1 MNSILVGPSW
11 TRSVPVRRLNH
22 AVGFRPFMSI
32 FFRFRT
38 LSNSHHGFSQE
49 KKKVYQIHGN
59 LQNPMAAL
67 QILFLM
73 IFWRSENAE
82 LLNLAPRAPLKMN
95 YQKRNLEGSH
105 MFLQRP
111 LNFILVF
118 DWSRFKKINDMK
130 WEVLCVCNEQIVSL
144 KMQPLPLGLEKIF
157 IFPTDICKRRSS
169 VKVSSH
175 FESCLL
181 LLGVRRLHSK
191 TIRLKTL
198 TSSILITC

>member
-1 MNSILVGPSW
+1 MQWVLG
-11 TRSVPVRRLNH
+11 RSCQFFSDSEL
-22 AVGFRPFMSI
+22 FRIHIMDFL
-32 FFRFRT
+32 RK
-38 LSNSHHGFSQE
+38 

>member
-1 MNSILVGPSW
+1 MQWVLG
-11 TRSVPVRRLNH
+11 RSCQFFSDSEL
-22 AVGFRPFMSI
+22 FRIHIMDFL
-32 FFRFRT
+32 R
-38 LSNSHHGFSQE
+38 
-49 KKKVYQIHGN
+49 KKKKSIRYMGTCKIPW
-59 LQNPMAAL
+59 LL
-67 QILFLM
+67 SKSFFLM

-95 YQKRNLEGSH
+95 YQKRNLECSH

>member
-130 WEVLCVCNEQIVSL
+130 WEVLCVCNDQIVSL

>member
-11 TRSVPVRRLNH
+11 TWSVPVRRLNH

>member
-1 MNSILVGPSW
+1 MQWVLG
-11 TRSVPVRRLNH
+11 RSCQFFSDSEL
-22 AVGFRPFMSI
+22 FRIHIMDFL
-32 FFRFRT
+32 RK
-38 LSNSHHGFSQE
+38 

-67 QILFLM
+67 QILFFNDFLT
-73 IFWRSENAE
+73 IGKCWIIKFSSEGTFKNELPKKEFGGQPHVFAETLEFHISFWLIQIQENQWHE
-82 LLNLAPRAPLKMN
+82 M
-95 YQKRNLEGSH
+95 GG
-105 MFLQRP
+105 
-111 LNFILVF
+111 LV
-118 DWSRFKKINDMK
+118 
-130 WEVLCVCNEQIVSL
+130 VCNDQIVSL

-157 IFPTDICKRRSS
+157 IFPTDICKRRPS

>member
-67 QILFLM
+67 QILFFNDFLT
-73 IFWRSENAE
+73 IGKCWIIKFSSEGTFKNELPKKEFGGQPHVFAETLEFHISFWLIQIQENQWHE
-82 LLNLAPRAPLKMN
+82 M
-95 YQKRNLEGSH
+95 GG
-105 MFLQRP
+105 
-111 LNFILVF
+111 LV
-118 DWSRFKKINDMK
+118 
-130 WEVLCVCNEQIVSL
+130 CVQWTN
-144 KMQPLPLGLEKIF
+144 
-157 IFPTDICKRRSS
+157 CKS
-169 VKVSSH
+169 
-175 FESCLL
+175 
-181 LLGVRRLHSK
+181 
-191 TIRLKTL
+191 
-198 TSSILITC
+198 

>member
-38 LSNSHHGFSQE
+38 LSNSHHGFSQG

>member
-49 KKKVYQIHGN
+49 KKKSLSDTWELAKSHGCSP
-59 LQNPMAAL
+59 NPF
-67 QILFLM
+67 FLM
-73 IFWRSENAE
+73 IFWWSENAE

-130 WEVLCVCNEQIVSL
+130 WEVLCVCNDQIVSL

-175 FESCLL
+175 F
-181 LLGVRRLHSK
+181 
-191 TIRLKTL
+191 
-198 TSSILITC
+198 

>member
-157 IFPTDICKRRSS
+157 IFPTDSCKRRSS